1 MKTARRCKR
10 RGHKVFRKDLLP
22 LIPVHSL
29 QDLHIY
35 QPGEKTRDL
44 ARRLECSELA
54 AAVLDSRVPEEAQ
67 CRELL
72 NSPGLRAQLDA
83 LDMGR
88 AAAAA
93 RALWTTAVPGKK
105 VFVYGDYDVDGVSS
119 TVLVVGLWLVL
130 QHTPHS
136 VTVVPPSEM
145 TLTPLVAVFARISLT
160 AQVETE
166 GKD

>member
-93 RALWTTAVPGKK
+93 RA
-105 VFVYGDYDVDGVSS
+105 VDDRC
-119 TVLVVGLWLVL
+119 
-130 QHTPHS
+130 
-136 VTVVPPSEM
+136 
-145 TLTPLVAVFARISLT
+145 ARQKSFCLRRLRRGRRFLHR
-160 AQVETE
+160 A
-166 GKD
+166 GA